1 MTTIIPIDQGRLWK
15 RHMAMAQI
23 GALPGGGVNRPAL
36 SQGDAQARSLLARWA
51 EELGFSVE
59 TDPIGNL
66 FVHRPGADDSLP
78 PVLAGSHLDTQP
90 TGGKFD
96 GAFGVLAAF
105 EALQAI
111 HEAGIVTRRP
121 IEVVSWTNE
130 EGSRFQPGCSG
141 SSAFTGAVPLEKHL
155 DAVDRDGISARDAL
169 AAVLSTERGMPVRPL
184 GFPIAA
190 FMECHIEQGPR
201 LEEAGL
207 SVGIVTGI
215 QGSRWFAIE
224 VRGDEAHAGTTPRR
238 NRRDALSAAIAMVAA
253 LERLMFDEEDKV
265 RFTVGRFEVLPGSPN
280 TIPGRVFFTID
291 FRHPEA
297 STLKRLG
304 DQVEAVCRA
313 HAGPCAVTITETFH
327 SLPADFDARVIGA
340 MRTAA
345 DRLGIP
351 TLDLASGALH
361 DAKFLQDVCPSGM
374 IFVPCEKG
382 ISHNEAENAK
392 PEDLAAGTRV
402 LAEALVI
409 LANA

>member
-1 MTTIIPIDQGRLWK
+1 MTSIPYIDEARLWK
-15 RHMAMAQI
+15 RHMAMAKI

-36 SQGDAQARSLLARWA
+36 SPGDAQSRSLLARWA
-51 EELGFSVE
+51 EELGFSVA

-66 FVHRPGADDSLP
+66 FVRRPGTDDSLA
-78 PVLAGSHLDTQP
+78 PVMSGSHLDTQP

-111 HEAGIVTRRP
+111 HEAGIVTKRP

-141 SSAFTGAVPLEKHL
+141 SSAFTGAIPLDRIL
-155 DAVDRDGISARDAL
+155 AAVDRDGIAARDAL
-169 AAVLSTERGMPVRPL
+169 AAVLASERGMAVRPL
-184 GFPIAA
+184 GFPVAA
-190 FMECHIEQGPR
+190 YLECHIEQGPR
-201 LEEAGL
+201 LEEAGIP
-207 SVGIVTGI
+207 VGIVTGI
-215 QGSRWFAIE
+215 QGSRWFAVE
-224 VRGDEAHAGTTPRR
+224 VLGDEAHAGTTPRR
-238 NRRDALSAAIAMVAA
+238 NRRDALVGAVAMVSA
-253 LERLMFDEEDKV
+253 LERLMHDEEDRV
-265 RFTVGRFEVLPGSPN
+265 RFTVGRFEVQPGSPN

-304 DQVEAVCRA
+304 DQVDAVCRA
-313 HAGPCAVTITETFH
+313 HAGPCAVTIEETFH
-327 SLPADFDARVIGA
+327 SLPTEFDQTVVAA
-340 MRTAA
+340 MRGAA
-345 DRLGIP
+345 ERLGIR
-351 TLDLASGALH
+351 TLDLSSGALH

-374 IFVPCEKG
+374 LFVPCEGG

-392 PEDLAAGTRV
+392 PSDLADGTRV
-402 LAEALVI
+402 LAEALVT

>member
-1 MTTIIPIDQGRLWK
+1 MTRIPYIDEARLWK
-15 RHMAMAQI
+15 RHMAMAKI

-36 SQGDAQARSLLARWA
+36 SPGDAQSRSLLARWGD
-51 EELGFSVE
+51 ELGFSVA

-66 FVHRPGADDSLP
+66 FLRRAGTDDSLP
-78 PVLAGSHLDTQP
+78 PVISGSHLDTQP

-111 HEAGIVTRRP
+111 HEAGVVTKRP

-141 SSAFTGAVPLEKHL
+141 SAAFTGAVPLDQIL
-155 DAVDRDGISARDAL
+155 QAVDRDGISARDAL
-169 AAVLSTERGMPVRPL
+169 AAVLASERGMPVRPL
-184 GFPIAA
+184 GFPVAA
-190 FMECHIEQGPR
+190 YLECHIEQGPR
-201 LEEAGL
+201 LEDAGVP
-207 SVGIVTGI
+207 VGIVTGM
-215 QGSRWFAIE
+215 QGSRWFAVEIL
-224 VRGDEAHAGTTPRR
+224 GDEAHAGTTPRR
-238 NRRDALSAAIAMVAA
+238 NRRDALTAAIAMVSA
-253 LERLMFDEEDKV
+253 LERLMFDEEDLV
-265 RFTVGRFEVLPGSPN
+265 RFTVGRFEVQPGSPN

-304 DQVEAVCRA
+304 DQVDAVCRA
-313 HAGPCAVTITETFH
+313 HANPCTVTIIETFN
-327 SLPADFDARVIGA
+327 SQPAEFDPAVIAA
-340 MRTAA
+340 MRGAA
-345 DRLGIP
+345 ERLAIP
-351 TLDLASGALH
+351 TMDLSSGALH

-374 IFVPCEKG
+374 IFVPCERG

-392 PEDLAAGTRV
+392 PADLAAGARV
-402 LAEALVI
+402 LAEALVT